1 MMIRIANLQQRDG
14 IHHWLKD
21 RGIYRDLYELGYEFI
36 DTLTVDGSVELV
48 PVLRID
54 DGVLSDTDVTEFIL
68 RFGV

>member
-21 RGIYRDLYELGYEFI
+21 RGIYRDLYELGYDFGDSSDEGI
-36 DTLTVDGSVELV
+36 ELW
-48 PVLRID
+48 PVLRIN
-54 DGVLSDTDVTEFIL
+54 DGVLSATDVTEFIL